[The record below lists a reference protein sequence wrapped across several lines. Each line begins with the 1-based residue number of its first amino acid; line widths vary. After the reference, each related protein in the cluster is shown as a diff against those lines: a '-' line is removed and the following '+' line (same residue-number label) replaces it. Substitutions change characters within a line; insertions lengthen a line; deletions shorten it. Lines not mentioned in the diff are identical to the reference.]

1 MRYAIV
7 SDIHANLEALE
18 VVLADVTTRKPD
30 GVVCLGDFVGYGPD
44 PVACVERMRPILQSA
59 VMGNHDL
66 AAVETED
73 AVAAKFNPLAYE
85 AVLWTRQQITGAV
98 RGFLAELPQ
107 RVRPG
112 GFLCVHASVRD
123 PIEEY
128 ILDVETARA
137 SFGAAE
143 FAICLVGHTH
153 IPAVFEEAGT
163 SVIGEPLLPDQPLR
177 LRPDRRYIINAGSVG
192 QPRDGDPRAAYLW
205 LDLAAQRA
213 TIVRLEYPI
222 AKTQEKMMTAG
233 LPPMLAERLAYG
245 R

>member
-44 PVACVERMRPILQSA
+44 PVACVERMRQVLQAA

-73 AVAAKFNPLAYE
+73 ALAAKFNPLAYE
-85 AVLWTRQQITGAV
+85 AILWTRQKLTEAA

-107 RVRPG
+107 RVRPDG
-112 GFLCVHASVRD
+112 LLCVHGSVRD

-137 SFGAAE
+137 SFGATE
-143 FAICLVGHTH
+143 FSICLVGHTH
-153 IPAVFEEAGT
+153 IPTVFVEAGT
-163 SVIGEPLLPDQPLR
+163 SVIGEPLLPDRPLL

-205 LDLAAQRA
+205 LDLGAQQA
-213 TIVRLEYPI
+213 TLVRLEYPI
-222 AKTQEKMMTAG
+222 AKTQERMMTAG